1 MKITLSHVT
10 PLGAAGLAPDGR
22 LWIVAGKSVGDEV
35 DTDELQVLWER
46 TVNGQR
52 IVYAMPKL

>member
-1 MKITLSHVT
+1 MKITLSHRT

-35 DTDELQVLWER
+35 DTDELQVIWER
-46 TVNGQR
+46 VVNGQR
-52 IVYAMPKL
+52 VVYAMPKL

>member
-1 MKITLSHVT
+1 MKLVLSHRT

-35 DTDELQVLWER
+35 DTDELQILWER

-52 IVYAMPKL
+52 VVYAMPKL